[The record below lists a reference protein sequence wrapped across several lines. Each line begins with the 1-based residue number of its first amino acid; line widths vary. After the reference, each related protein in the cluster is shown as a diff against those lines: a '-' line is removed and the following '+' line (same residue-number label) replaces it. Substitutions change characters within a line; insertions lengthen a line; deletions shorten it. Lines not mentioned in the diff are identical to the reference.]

1 MVDSTVVFQNKRGV
15 PKMNYFLNADAIVK
29 QIVKP
34 IFHHNVDPFALG
46 PRIGRLDQHT
56 HFSKML
62 CVIFTIS
69 MRFVYHK
76 KCIRSE
82 NHPFTMKICVF
93 F

>member
-15 PKMNYFLNADAIVK
+15 SKMNYFLNANAIVK

-34 IFHHNVDPFALG
+34 ISHHNVNPFALG

-62 CVIFTIS
+62 CVIFIIS

-76 KCIRSE
+76 NVLE
-82 NHPFTMKICVF
+82 AKITHLP
-93 F
+93 